1 MERPG
6 GQMLFIAKLQNLD
19 RNAAELYQ
27 YSDAEILRDTEVLDG
42 LNPVRAEIR
51 GYNEC
56 KRKAVYMEGAIIP
69 VQKHIWKV
77 EDLTVTR
84 VENER
89 SSSRLNTDV
98 IFWSWQKRIRSIWQN
113 IMRR

>member
-1 MERPG
+1 
-6 GQMLFIAKLQNLD
+6 
-19 RNAAELYQ
+19 
-27 YSDAEILRDTEVLDG
+27 
-42 LNPVRAEIR
+42 
-51 GYNEC
+51 
-56 KRKAVYMEGAIIP
+56 MEGAIIP